1 MVIPLVAEEATVGK
15 RVVETGKVRLN
26 KTVTTRVEPVDVA
39 LSREEV
45 VRVPRGT
52 PVDQAPAIRH
62 EGETMIVPVV
72 AEVLVVTKRL
82 VLREELHV
90 TRRRVE
96 RRERQ
101 EVTLRAEEV
110 AVEREGMSS
119 DVGM

>member
-1 MVIPLVAEEATVGK
+1 MVIPLVAEEGTVGK
-15 RVVETGKVRLN
+15 RVVETVKVRLN

-62 EGETMIVPVV
+62 EGETMIVPVM
-72 AEVLVVTKRL
+72 VVTKRL

-101 EVTLRAEEV
+101 EVMLRAEEV

>member
-15 RVVETGKVRLN
+15 RVVETVKVRLN

-39 LSREEV
+39 LYREEV

-52 PVDQAPAIRH
+52 PVDQTPAIRH
-62 EGETMIVPVV
+62 EGETMIVPVI

-110 AVEREGMSS
+110 AVEREGMDS

>member
-110 AVEREGMSS
+110 AVEREGMGS